1 MSLRS
6 TDSDCAD
13 KARNIRVV
21 VSYDGTDYFGF
32 QYQPKVPTVEGELR
46 KALSKVLKDYASLC
60 GAGRT
65 DAGVH
70 ALGQVINFR
79 TDCGIP
85 VDRLCVA
92 LNRHLPPSVRAT
104 GADEVSSDF
113 SARHSAVTRH
123 YRYDI
128 VNAPVCDAI
137 TGRFA
142 WHVKSPLNTAVMR
155 DAARNLIG
163 VHDFTSFSSASED
176 EGCPVRRVEEIGIT
190 EAGNHILVNVYAN
203 AFLRSMVRKIVGTL
217 FEAGIGKRTPDEV
230 AAMLSARDRKCTD
243 KVAPANGLCLWEVRY
258 PEKDE

>member
-1 MSLRS
+1 MRS
-6 TDSDCAD
+6 ISSDCAD
-13 KARNIRVV
+13 EARNIKVV

-46 KALSKVLKDYASLC
+46 KALSKVLKENAPLW

-79 TDCGIP
+79 THCAVP
-85 VDRLCVA
+85 VEKLCIA

-113 SARHSAVTRH
+113 NARHSAVSRH

-142 WHVKSPLNTAVMR
+142 WHVKSPLNVTVMG
-155 DAARNLIG
+155 DAARKLIG

-176 EGCPVRRVEEIGIT
+176 EGCMIRRVDEIGIR
-190 EAGNHILVNVYAN
+190 EAGNHIFVDVWAN

-217 FEAGIGKRTPDEV
+217 FEAGIGRRTPEEV
-230 AAMLSARDRKCTD
+230 AAMLKAADRKCTD
-243 KVAPANGLCLWEVRY
+243 KLAPANGLCLWEVRY
-258 PEKDE
+258 SEKDV